1 MRYIKNIFKIAVF
14 IFSIE
19 MLISSCRQETE
30 LNDCG
35 KKAYITIN
43 NKSQRTINPKI
54 DLESGDYAFVLK
66 GTREGEEGKTLGKWN
81 GLHGFDDVQKA
92 VLTLDVGTWNFEFI
106 ADSHWIVLRGEIK
119 GKKIIEGI
127 NNLEFEL
134 SVSSI
139 TNNINATG
147 GIIID
152 FPELPSYVEKMIVKC
167 DSEKIYKSLSK
178 DNNGNFHYGDT
189 FDPGTYILNF
199 IFYDDVDNKLG
210 TYSELVNVVSRT
222 DSFAVIKNIDLAKPY
237 KISYELNGGNFSE
250 AIAIPATYSCYSETI
265 TLPSVSRVGYDFEGW
280 YTNSNFNGEPV
291 TELLSGN
298 SGDKHFYVK
307 WKPVI
312 VKYTVNHL
320 LQNVDDDEYT
330 LESTETL
337 EGKTESLTEGISKE
351 YTGFELQEFSQEKIA
366 PDGSTIVNI
375 KYNRKIITLNFDTA
389 GGSAIEP
396 IKGKY
401 GAAVS
406 AIENP
411 TREDC
416 FFEFWTPVLPEKFP
430 SEDSEYI
437 ARWFIKIKGK
447 KLKPT
452 GVSGSFFMTVSE
464 DSYMHDFYISET
476 ELTYAR
482 YYEVYNWAIKNG
494 YSFDF
499 EDSSY
504 RYRPEEGNNNDNNVH
519 IPTEPTEGCS
529 LPVSGG
535 TSMWDLYIWCN
546 AASEM
551 DGLEPYYLYWD
562 YGTEKVLKEPY
573 YNLKW
578 IKTSDSNGY
587 RLPTCQEWEY
597 AARGADPE
605 SDSWKNNYT
614 GSDTEKQSE
623 DYEVINSK
631 KAANV
636 GTKKKNL
643 AGLYDMNGNVFEAI
657 GFPANRSV
665 NGISMD
671 TMYYG
676 GAYYFLTPENE
687 MAKLNYFRS
696 LNNGTQSCRLARS
709 VIE

>member
-19 MLISSCRQETE
+19 MLVSSCRQETE
-30 LNDCG
+30 LNDSG

-54 DLESGDYAFVLK
+54 DLEGWGTFVLK
-66 GTREGEEGKTLGKWN
+66 GTHLGEEEKTLGRWN
-81 GLHGFDDVQKA
+81 KFDDVQKA
-92 VLTLDVGTWNFEFI
+92 VLILDVGTWDFKFTVHVGAI
-106 ADSHWIVLRGEIK
+106 DLCGEIK
-119 GKKIIEGI
+119 EKEIITGI

-139 TNNINATG
+139 DYSFYEKSIININ
-147 GIIID
+147 
-152 FPELPSYVEKMIVKC
+152 FSELPSYVKKMTVLY
-167 DSEKIYKSLSK
+167 DSKSYDIEVK
-178 DNNGNFHYGDT
+178 DNNAT
-189 FDPGTYILNF
+189 FYKKNCYSGIYILDF
-199 IFYDDVDNKLG
+199 IFYDDVNNKLG
-210 TYSELVNVVSRT
+210 TYSELVNIVPGKE
-222 DSFAVIKNIDLAKPY
+222 SFAVIKNIDLTKQY
-237 KISYELNGGNFSE
+237 KINYELNGGNFFDS
-250 AIAIPATYSCYSETI
+250 ITIPVTYSCYSETI
-265 TLPSVSRVGYDFEGW
+265 TLPNVSRVGYAFEGW

-375 KYNRKIITLNFDTA
+375 KYNRKIITLNLDTA

-396 IKGKY
+396 IRGKY
-401 GAAVS
+401 GAAVP

-430 SEDSEYI
+430 LEDSEYI

-452 GVSGSFFMTVSE
+452 GASGSFFETVSE

-494 YSFDF
+494 YKFNFNNLGSAP
-499 EDSSY
+499 Y
-504 RYRPEEGNNNDNNVH
+504 EGDDKSVRV
-519 IPTEPTEGCS
+519 TWQKPTEGCS
-529 LPVSGG
+529 KPVNSNSKPSEFVGY
-535 TSMWDLYIWCN
+535 TMWWDLFIWCN

-551 DGLEPYYLYWD
+551 DGLEPYYLYD
-562 YGTEKVLKEPY
+562 DRHGNKV
-573 YNLKW
+573 
-578 IKTSDSNGY
+578 IKDAATISSMEISCSNGY

-605 SDSWKNNYT
+605 SDLWKNNYT
-614 GSDTEKQSE
+614 GDDIEKQSE

-631 KAANV
+631 EISNV
-636 GTKKKNL
+636 GTKKKNA
-643 AGLYDMNGNVFEAI
+643 AGLYDMNGNVSEAV
-657 GFPANRSV
+657 GLPFSQNGTYMLYYAGAN
-665 NGISMD
+665 NGS
-671 TMYYG
+671 TSKK
-676 GAYYFLTPENE
+676 AL
-687 MAKLNYFRS
+687 
-696 LNNGTQSCRLARS
+696 LNNFFSTDCGSQSCRLARS

>member
-19 MLISSCRQETE
+19 MLLSGCRQETE
-30 LNDCG
+30 LNDSE

-43 NKSQRTINPKI
+43 NKSQRTVNPKI
-54 DLESGDYAFVLK
+54 DLESGYYDFVLK
-66 GTREGEEGKTLGKWN
+66 GTREGEEEKTLGEWK
-81 GLHGFDDVQKA
+81 GQHGFDDVQKA

-119 GKKIIEGI
+119 GKEIIEGI

-139 TNNINATG
+139 TNNRYVDGSIYIN
-147 GIIID
+147 
-152 FPELPSYVEKMIVKC
+152 FPELPSYVKEMIVKC
-167 DSEKIYKSLSK
+167 DSEKISERLKK
-178 DNNGNFHYGDT
+178 DNNGNFYYYDT
-189 FDPGTYILNF
+189 FAPGTYILNF
-199 IFYDDVDNKLG
+199 IFYDDVNNKLG

-222 DSFAVIKNIDLAKPY
+222 ESFAVIKNIDLTKSY
-237 KISYELNGGNFSE
+237 KINYELNGGNFSD
-250 AIAIPATYSCYSETI
+250 AIAIPATYSCYSKTI

-307 WKPVI
+307 WKPAI

-366 PDGSTIVNI
+366 PDESTIVNI

-389 GGSAIEP
+389 EGSAIES

-401 GAAVS
+401 GATVPAV
-406 AIENP
+406 ENP

-416 FFEFWTPVLPEKFP
+416 FFEFWTPALPEKFP

-452 GVSGSFFMTVSE
+452 GVSGSFFKTVSK

-504 RYRPEEGNNNDNNVH
+504 DRPGEGSDNVH

-529 LPVSGG
+529 MPVSGG

-551 DGLEPYYLYWD
+551 DGLEPYYLYCK
-562 YGTEKVLKEPY
+562 EVLKKSYGE
-573 YNLKW
+573 LDW
-578 IKTSDSNGY
+578 IGTSDSNGY

-631 KAANV
+631 ECANV
-636 GTKKKNL
+636 GTKKKNS
-643 AGLYDMNGNVFEAI
+643 AGLYDMNGNVYEAI
-657 GFPANRSV
+657 GFPSYMRVDS
-665 NGISMD
+665 ISMD
-671 TMYYG
+671 AMYYG
-676 GAYYFLTPENE
+676 GAYYFVTPESE
-687 MAKLNYFRS
+687 MAKLNYFTK
-696 LNNGTQSCRLARS
+696 LNNGNQSCRLARS

>member
-1 MRYIKNIFKIAVF
+1 MKYIKNIFKIAVF
-14 IFSIE
+14 IFSIG

-43 NKSQRTINPKI
+43 NRPQRAVNPKI
-54 DLESGDYAFVLK
+54 DLNDIYGSFNLK
-66 GTREGEEGKTLGKWN
+66 GSRAGEEEKTLGSWFK
-81 GLHGFDDVQKA
+81 FDDVQKA
-92 VLTLDVGTWNFEFI
+92 VLTLDVGTWNFKFTVYDG
-106 ADSHWIVLRGEIK
+106 AIVLCGEIK
-119 GKKIIEGI
+119 EKEIIKGI

-139 TNNINATG
+139 DYSFHGNCNIN
-147 GIIID
+147 IN
-152 FPELPSYVEKMIVKC
+152 FSELPSYVKKMTVLY
-167 DSEKIYKSLSK
+167 DSKSYDIEVK
-178 DNNGNFHYGDT
+178 DNNAT
-189 FDPGTYILNF
+189 FYKDSCKSGIYILNF
-199 IFYDDVDNKLG
+199 IFYDDVNNKLG
-210 TYSELVNVVSRT
+210 TYSELVNVVPGKE
-222 DSFAVIKNIDLAKPY
+222 SFAVIKNIDLTKQY
-237 KISYELNGGNFSE
+237 KINYELNGGNFSDS
-250 AIAIPATYSCYSETI
+250 ITIPVTYSCYSETI
-265 TLPSVSRVGYDFEGW
+265 TLPNVSRVGYDFEGW

-307 WKPVI
+307 WKPAI

-320 LQNVDDDEYT
+320 LQNLDDDEYT

-337 EGKTESLTEGISKE
+337 EGKTESFTEGISKK

-401 GAAVS
+401 GAVVPT
-406 AIENP
+406 IENP

-416 FFEFWTPVLPEKFP
+416 FFEFWTPALPEKFP
-430 SEDSEYI
+430 LEDSEYI

-452 GVSGSFFMTVSE
+452 GASGSFFETVSE
-464 DSYMHDFYISET
+464 NSYMHDFYISET

-494 YSFDF
+494 YDF
-499 EDSSY
+499 KCDEY
-504 RYRPEEGNNNDNNVH
+504 GYTEPYEGDDKTVH
-519 IPTEPTEGCS
+519 VTKQKPTEGCS
-529 LPVSGG
+529 KPVNSDPEAPCALLWG
-535 TSMWDLYIWCN
+535 DLFTWCN

-551 DGLEPYYLYWD
+551 DGLEPYYLYD
-562 YGTEKVLKEPY
+562 DHHGGKKVLKNSTGSDIY
-573 YNLKW
+573 Y
-578 IKTSDSNGY
+578 IEISDSNGY
-587 RLPTCQEWEY
+587 RLPSCQEWEY

-614 GSDTEKQSE
+614 GDDTEKQSE
-623 DYEVINSK
+623 DYEIINSK
-631 KAANV
+631 EIANV
-636 GTKKKNL
+636 GTKKKNA
-643 AGLYDMNGNVFEAI
+643 AGLYDMNGNVSEAVGLPFEQNGGLMLYYA
-657 GFPANRSV
+657 GANNVSTSK
-665 NGISMD
+665 N
-671 TMYYG
+671 
-676 GAYYFLTPENE
+676 AL
-687 MAKLNYFRS
+687 
-696 LNNGTQSCRLARS
+696 LNNFFSARHGSQSCRLARS

>member
-19 MLISSCRQETE
+19 MLVSSCRQETE
-30 LNDCG
+30 LNDSG

-43 NKSQRTINPKI
+43 NKSQRTVNPKI
-54 DLESGDYAFVLK
+54 DLESGYYGFVLK
-66 GTREGEEGKTLGKWN
+66 GTREGEEEKTLGEWE

-106 ADSHWIVLRGEIK
+106 ADSHLIVLRGEIK
-119 GKKIIEGI
+119 GKEIIEGI

-139 TNNINATG
+139 TNNRNVPGSIY
-147 GIIID
+147 IS
-152 FPELPSYVEKMIVKC
+152 FPELPSYIKKMIVKC
-167 DSEKIYKSLSK
+167 DSEETKVLTK
-178 DNNGNFHYGDT
+178 DNNGTFYYYAG
-189 FDPGTYILNF
+189 FDPGTYILDF
-199 IFYDDVDNKLG
+199 IFYDDVNNKLG
-210 TYSELVNVVSRT
+210 TYSELVNVVSRHR
-222 DSFAVIKNIDLAKPY
+222 SSAVIKNIDLTKPY
-237 KISYELNGGNFSE
+237 KINYELNGGNFSD
-250 AIAIPATYSCYSETI
+250 AITIPATYSCYSETI
-265 TLPSVSRVGYDFEGW
+265 ILPNVSRVGYDFEGW

-298 SGDKHFYVK
+298 SGDKYFYVK
-307 WKPVI
+307 WKPAI

-389 GGSAIEP
+389 EGSAIES

-401 GAAVS
+401 GAAVP
-406 AIENP
+406 AVENP

-416 FFEFWTPVLPEKFP
+416 FFEFWTPALPEKFP
-430 SEDSEYI
+430 LEDSEYI

-452 GVSGSFFMTVSE
+452 GVSGSFFETVSE

-494 YSFDF
+494 YSFEF
-499 EDSSY
+499 EDSY
-504 RYRPEEGNNNDNNVH
+504 YVCRPEEGSDFNNVH

-529 LPVSGG
+529 MPVSGG

-551 DGLEPYYLYWD
+551 DGLEPYYLYNGKAIKSSGS
-562 YGTEKVLKEPY
+562 YFY
-573 YNLKW
+573 Y
-578 IKTSDSNGY
+578 IKTSGSNGY

-605 SDSWKNNYT
+605 SNSWRNNYT
-614 GSDTEKQSE
+614 GSDAEKQSE

-631 KAANV
+631 KTANV
-636 GTKKKNL
+636 GTKKKNS
-643 AGLYDMNGNVFEAI
+643 AGLYDMNGNVCEAI
-657 GFPANRSV
+657 GFPRYMSV
-665 NGISMD
+665 GSTRMD
-671 TMYYG
+671 AMYYG
-676 GAYYFLTPENE
+676 GAHYIVTPESE
-687 MAKLNYFRS
+687 MAKLNYFIKV
-696 LNNGTQSCRLARS
+696 NNGNQSCRLARS